1 MKFFLLLSTLIIFC
15 FCTKAQTSI
24 DSLSVNPNPF
34 INRTVLNY
42 SFTNNDTVSITVM
55 NLVGQNVLTL
65 FTNSVMPSGTY
76 QDSLIMDSY
85 PAGVYFVQLK
95 LGSRKSKVVK
105 AIKQNPTQI
114 NEWSND
120 NQVTIYPNPFNT
132 ELNIEFNSSQ
142 KISKINVY
150 NSLGQIV
157 CSFDEIKQWERTN
170 LEHLERG
177 IYLLKIENLL
187 GRQMIKIIKD

>member
-1 MKFFLLLSTLIIFC
+1 
-15 FCTKAQTSI
+15 
-24 DSLSVNPNPF
+24 
-34 INRTVLNY
+34 
-42 SFTNNDTVSITVM
+42 
-55 NLVGQNVLTL
+55 
-65 FTNSVMPSGTY
+65 MPSGAY

-95 LGSRKSKVVK
+95 LGNRKSKIVK
-105 AIKQNPTQI
+105 AIKQNPNQI
-114 NEWSND
+114 NEWTND

-132 ELNIEFNSSQ
+132 QLNIEFNSSQ

-157 CSFDEIKQWERTN
+157 CSVDEIEQLQKIN
-170 LEHLERG
+170 LEHLKKG
-177 IYLLKIENLL
+177 IYILKIENLF

>member
-1 MKFFLLLSTLIIFC
+1 
-15 FCTKAQTSI
+15 
-24 DSLSVNPNPF
+24 
-34 INRTVLNY
+34 
-42 SFTNNDTVSITVM
+42 
-55 NLVGQNVLTL
+55 
-65 FTNSVMPSGTY
+65 
-76 QDSLIMDSY
+76 MDSY

-105 AIKQNPTQI
+105 AIKQNPNQI
-114 NEWSND
+114 NEWTND

-132 ELNIEFNSSQ
+132 QLNIEFNSSQ

-157 CSFDEIKQWERTN
+157 CSFDGIKQWERTN
-170 LEHLERG
+170 LEHLEKG
-177 IYLLKIENLL
+177 IYILKVEGLF

>member
-1 MKFFLLLSTLIIFC
+1 MKRNTLVVSLMVLSFC
-15 FCTKAQTSI
+15 AKTQTAI
-24 DSLSVNPNPF
+24 DSIRVNPNPF
-34 INRTVLNY
+34 INRTALNY
-42 SFTNNDTVSITVM
+42 SFTNNDTVSITIM

-65 FTNSVMPSGTY
+65 FTNSVMPSGAY

-95 LGSRKSKVVK
+95 LGNRKSKIVK
-105 AIKQNPTQI
+105 VIKQNPTQI
-114 NEWSND
+114 NEWTND

-132 ELNIEFNSSQ
+132 QLTIEFNSGQ

-157 CSFDEIKQWERTN
+157 YSVDEIEQLQKIN
-170 LEHLERG
+170 LDHLEKG
-177 IYLLKIENLL
+177 IYILKVEGLF